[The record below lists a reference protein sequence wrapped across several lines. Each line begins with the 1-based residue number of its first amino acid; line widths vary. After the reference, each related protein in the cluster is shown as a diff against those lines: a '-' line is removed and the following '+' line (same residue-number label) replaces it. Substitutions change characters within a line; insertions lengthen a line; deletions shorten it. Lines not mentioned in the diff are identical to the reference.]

1 MVRIFPNSAYL
12 SVSLRLQSE
21 CGKLRTR
28 KNFVFGHFS
37 RSVFWYEAT
46 LIFHNWH
53 IPLFKYVFAIFFYL
67 FTANLLLLILLTSSN
82 RRKPLTIFAKSSILD
97 GWQSSKCASK
107 EIFKKHATQKGG
119 REFIKNTDKNDKGDR
134 GCSQKRDVTRSK
146 FFCAHVF
153 ATQFIS
159 FISPW

>member
-1 MVRIFPNSAYL
+1 MREITD
-12 SVSLRLQSE
+12 QK
-21 CGKLRTR
+21 KLRIWTLFTQCVLIWSNI
-28 KNFVFGHFS
+28 NFS
-37 RSVFWYEAT
+37 QLTYS
-46 LIFHNWH
+46 LIQICFC
-53 IPLFKYVFAIFFYL
+53 YIFFYL

-153 ATQFIS
+153 ATQFIF